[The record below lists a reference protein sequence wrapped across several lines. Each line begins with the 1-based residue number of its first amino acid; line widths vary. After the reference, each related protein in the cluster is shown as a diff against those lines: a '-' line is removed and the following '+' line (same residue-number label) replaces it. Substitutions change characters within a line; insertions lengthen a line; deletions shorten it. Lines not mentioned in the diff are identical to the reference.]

1 MQNNELKKLTIFIRI
16 IKLILVVG
24 LFIAAYDLYVIT
36 PNPVYIE
43 QFID

>member
-36 PNPVYIE
+36 TNPV
-43 QFID
+43 